1 MFGSTIKRK
10 IFALVALTGA
20 WVSIGFAQSADSTPT
35 GGSELLTS
43 LSPVTNAMLLEPPA
57 EDWLLWRQSYDSHG
71 FSSLDQITSE
81 NAAELE
87 LAWKIPLAPGPNMA
101 TPLVHDG
108 VMFLA
113 STEDIV
119 LALDAR
125 TGIELWRYAH
135 IATTQLEL
143 GGGTLPAKV
152 GLALSGNKVVV
163 PSKDLH
169 LLALDFRTGELIWD
183 HALQTTAA
191 GAGSYSLRAAPLVIG
206 DMIVQ
211 GVTAT
216 NVSEGGFIVGL
227 DVNTGNEIWRFH
239 TIAKPGEAGGNTW
252 NDIPLTE
259 REGGSVWL
267 PGSYV
272 PELDLAYFGTAPT
285 YHTAPLVHP
294 VDIPGV
300 SNDALYTNTTLALR
314 PRTGEL
320 VWHYQ
325 HVANDQW
332 DLDWTFERQ
341 IIELSVNDVSR
352 KVLVT
357 AGKMAL
363 YDALDAATG
372 EYLFSMDM
380 GLQTLV
386 TAIDTETGN
395 KTLHP
400 YATPS
405 AEQNNLICPF
415 PIGGR
420 NWPSAA
426 VNPQSKMLFL
436 PMNETCMM
444 AGVTGDIGVLSSGA
458 RFSPAPV
465 PGGDGK
471 IGRLQAVN
479 LETRELAWN
488 FRESAPLTSAVMA
501 TAGGLVFSGALD
513 ESFRALDASTGEVLW
528 QTDLGDIP
536 ASFPISYSVDNKQY
550 IALVIG
556 QATLH
561 ASTLLYLES
570 SLPGQENSPLRSL
583 SREGAALVV
592 YALP

>member
-1 MFGSTIKRK
+1 MFDSTTKRVF
-10 IFALVALTGA
+10 IALVASSSVLALYYFT
-20 WVSIGFAQSADSTPT
+20 QSTDPT
-35 GGSELLTS
+35 RTVGSELLAN
-43 LSPVTNAMLLEPPA
+43 LSPVTNDMLQEPPA
-57 EDWLLWRQSYDSHG
+57 EDWLLWRQSYNSHG
-71 FSSLDQITSE
+71 FSSLDQITSG
-81 NAAELE
+81 NVARLQFV
-87 LAWKIPLAPGPNMA
+87 WQTSLAPGPNMA

-113 STEDIV
+113 STEDTV
-119 LALDAR
+119 LALDAS
-125 TGIELWRYAH
+125 TGTELWRYTH
-135 IATTQLEL
+135 IATTQSDL
-143 GGGTLPAKV
+143 GSGTLPAKV
-152 GLALSGNKVVV
+152 GLALTGNKLIV
-163 PSKDLH
+163 PTEDLH
-169 LLALDFRTGELIWD
+169 LLALNFRSGELIWD

-191 GAGSYSLRAAPLVIG
+191 AAGKYSLRAAPLIV
-206 DMIVQ
+206 DDVIVQ

-216 NVSEGGFIVGL
+216 NVPEGGFIVGL
-227 DVNTGNEIWRFH
+227 DTNTGSEIWRFH
-239 TIAKPGEAGGNTW
+239 TIAKPGEPGGNTW
-252 NDIPLTE
+252 NNIPQTE

-267 PGSYV
+267 PGSYD
-272 PELDLAYFGTAPT
+272 PELDLVYFGAAPT
-285 YHTAPLVHP
+285 YHTAPLLHS

-314 PRTGEL
+314 PKTGEL

-341 IIELSVNDVSR
+341 IIELPINEVPR
-352 KVLVT
+352 KAIVT
-357 AGKMAL
+357 AGKIAL

-386 TAIDTETGN
+386 TDIDPDSGR
-395 KTLHP
+395 KTMHP
-400 YATPS
+400 YATPG
-405 AEQNNLICPF
+405 AEQNHLLCPF

-426 VNPQSKMLFL
+426 VNPDSKMLFL

-444 AGVTGDIGVLSSGA
+444 AGMTGDVGILSSGA

-479 LETRELAWN
+479 LATHELAWN
-488 FRESAPLTSAVMA
+488 HREAAPLTSAALA

-513 ESFRALDASTGEVLW
+513 ETFKALDASTGEVLW
-528 QTDLGDIP
+528 RTDLGDIP

-556 QATLH
+556 QPTLH
-561 ASTLLYLES
+561 ASTLTYIGI

-583 SREGAALVV
+583 SRNGAALVV